1 MGTMKVSCWTRKGI
15 MLKYL
20 LDMVKEERFK
30 HILKIV
36 RKKGKVDY
44 ESLSADLNV
53 SEDTIRRD
61 VESLHHNGL
70 VLRVRGGAI
79 APSRNPLSF
88 EDRTKFLAEEKN
100 TIAVKAQPLIQDG
113 QTIFMDGGSTICA
126 VASHLPANSSFRL
139 VTNNMALVPII
150 SRYRHIELIL
160 LGGNYDRETATNTG
174 VQTCSEAARYIADLY
189 LMGTCALQKDFG
201 ITAVFQADGEVKR
214 SMLKNAVKTY
224 ALGNYAI
231 FNSMAHFK
239 VCELNEISGLITE
252 LATDDR
258 KLDEFRNLG
267 LRLM

>member
-1 MGTMKVSCWTRKGI
+1 
-15 MLKYL
+15 ML
-20 LDMVKEERFK
+20 KEERFN
-30 HILKIV
+30 HILTILK
-36 RKKGKVDY
+36 KKGKVNY
-44 ESLSADLNV
+44 ESLSGDLNV
-53 SEDTIRRD
+53 SEDTVRRD
-61 VESLHHNGL
+61 IESLHNNGL
-70 VLRVRGGAI
+70 LLKVRGGAM
-79 APSRNPLSF
+79 SLSKNPLSF
-88 EDRTKFLAEEKN
+88 KDRTKYLSEEKDV
-100 TIAVKAQPLIQDG
+100 IALKAQQLIRNG

-126 VASHLPANSSFRL
+126 VASHLPANASFRL
-139 VTNNMALVPII
+139 VTNNMALIPII
-150 SRYRHIELIL
+150 SRFKSIELII
-160 LGGNYDRETATNTG
+160 LGGIYDRETATNTG